1 MAEKVKTSSVDNLIN
16 ELRSRYTEKDL
27 ETINSAFEMASTGHI
42 SQKRKSG
49 VPSLR
54 NPSRPMAAEHPR
66 RYQAAGF
73 SVGRARHW
81 R

>member
-27 ETINSAFEMASTGHI
+27 KTINSAFEMASTGHI

-49 VPSLR
+49 EPYITHPLSCLLYTSPS
-54 NPSRPMAAEHPR
+54 PR
-66 RYQAAGF
+66 D
-73 SVGRARHW
+73 
-81 R
+81 